1 MFNTQ
6 MREASLEGPSTKHFS
21 RAQELIWSASP
32 AYYRS
37 GANLKGRGS
46 QKQGATGEN
55 ESEAFVSVVLGT
67 VGPRSP
73 GGRIVISVIS
83 VFLFSLCY
91 VLFLRLPEKKRRHCG
106 GTWWVW
112 LQSVVRRML
121 LLLEGSPSE
130 PLKNNTG
137 ASVSWRVRSR
147 VRSVAFAP
155 CAVFRCQPQRG
166 SIAARHGT
174 LLSSG

>member
-1 MFNTQ
+1 MPPRRTTAVVQ
-6 MREASLEGPSTKHFS
+6 IS
-21 RAQELIWSASP
+21 RAEEVRSKEQRGKTNRKRSFQWFSEL
-32 AYYRS
+32 S
-37 GANLKGRGS
+37 GL
-46 QKQGATGEN
+46 
-55 ESEAFVSVVLGT
+55 VLGD
-67 VGPRSP
+67 SS